1 MEADRLITINVIL
14 LRFGGDENRTNDR
27 LFVVWS
33 FLMVALS
40 VLIEENRPLN
50 LRTKRRFFFF
60 SFTDFAFWGIS
71 LTI

>member
-50 LRTKRRFFFF
+50 LRTKRRFFFLALLILLF
-60 SFTDFAFWGIS
+60 GEF
-71 LTI
+71 L